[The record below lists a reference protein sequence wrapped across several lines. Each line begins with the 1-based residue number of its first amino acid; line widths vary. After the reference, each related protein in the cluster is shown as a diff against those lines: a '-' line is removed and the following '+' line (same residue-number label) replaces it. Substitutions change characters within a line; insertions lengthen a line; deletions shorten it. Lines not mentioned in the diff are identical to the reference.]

1 MEWSCYTTDGE
12 EVGGSRIASL
22 QSPSYTSAIGDEGI
36 TVLLKKLALSLAAV
50 CVVATSGVAFADD
63 KPLPDGIRVINQD
76 EAKAC
81 QFVDIVSAMKFAMIS
96 ASGSQRAALIDALEK
111 AKKKGA
117 NAAVVTEITAH
128 NNQHQVTLTA
138 YKCS

>member
-1 MEWSCYTTDGE
+1 
-12 EVGGSRIASL
+12 
-22 QSPSYTSAIGDEGI
+22 
-36 TVLLKKLALSLAAV
+36 VLFFRKLANGFVGV
-50 CVVATSGVAFADD
+50 CLLVTAGTAYAGD

-96 ASGSQRAALIDALEK
+96 ASGTQRAALVDALEK

-117 NAAVVTEITAH
+117 DAAVIMEMTVS

-138 YKCS
+138 YKCT